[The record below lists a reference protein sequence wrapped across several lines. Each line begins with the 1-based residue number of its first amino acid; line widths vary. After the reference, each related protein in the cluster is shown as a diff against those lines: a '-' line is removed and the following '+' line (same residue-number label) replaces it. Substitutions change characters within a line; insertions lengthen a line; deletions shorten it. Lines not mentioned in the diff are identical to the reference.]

1 MQISDVDLSLCAR
14 FILAILRKWFSTII
28 SCFVFQLARED
39 KFFEATIGESRVRLY
54 VQDALALGVIQN
66 EIRADYGEIYL

>member
-1 MQISDVDLSLCAR
+1 MLTCLSVLDS
-14 FILAILRKWFSTII
+14 FSKYYENGTSTII